1 MAVKTPTLEHILA
14 EVRELSAVDQV
25 RLMERLFGVLERKIK
40 VSSDSPKDEKLQE
53 EWREIVR
60 STSGVLAD
68 DPIEHPPQGDY
79 EQREAK

>member
-25 RLMERLFGVLERKIK
+25 RLMERLFGILERSID
-40 VSSDSPKDEKLQE
+40 VSVKPETDSKLQE

-60 STSGVLAD
+60 STSGALAD
-68 DPIEHPPQGDY
+68 DPII
-79 EQREAK
+79 RLS